1 VERLPFSV
9 GLRANVTC
17 CPRGLSLVTIGTSIV
32 MIAVGAIL
40 AYALTENEVGI
51 VNIQVVGF
59 ILIVLGII
67 GLILSLLYTFVWA
80 GRRGPVEEV
89 PVRERERTYRER
101 L

>member
-1 VERLPFSV
+1 M
-9 GLRANVTC
+9 
-17 CPRGLSLVTIGTSIV
+17 TIGTSIV

-40 AYALTENEVGI
+40 AYAVEADIQGIDIQTVGVILIILGI
-51 VNIQVVGF
+51 V
-59 ILIVLGII
+59 

-80 GRRGPVEEV
+80 GRRGAVEEV

>member
-1 VERLPFSV
+1 M
-9 GLRANVTC
+9 
-17 CPRGLSLVTIGTSIV
+17 TIGTSIV
-32 MIAVGAIL
+32 MIAIGAIL
-40 AYALTENEVGI
+40 AYAVEADIQGIDIQTVG
-51 VNIQVVGF
+51 V
-59 ILIVLGII
+59 ILIILGII

>member
-1 VERLPFSV
+1 M
-9 GLRANVTC
+9 
-17 CPRGLSLVTIGTSIV
+17 TIGTSIV

-51 VNIQVVGF
+51 VNIQVVGV
-59 ILIVLGII
+59 ILIILGIL
-67 GLILSLLYTFVWA
+67 GLVLSLLYTFVWA
-80 GRRGPVEEV
+80 GRRGGAVEEV